1 MTNKL
6 YTSFSIPFILL
17 LSITIGAQ
25 EHLSWTTL
33 ADVSWEEIMDE
44 KTGITIIKGNFGEDL
59 QAYDGKEVFVSGYI
73 IPLDAMGFSYAL
85 SRTSYASCFFC
96 GQAGPETVIDIK
108 IKPRSIPPEKQNNTQ
123 LTFKGIL
130 RLKETNELGLNYILE
145 NASEI

>member
-1 MTNKL
+1 MKNNLSTG
-6 YTSFSIPFILL
+6 FL
-17 LSITIGAQ
+17 LSFFLFLTIRLDAQ
-25 EHLSWTTL
+25 DHLSWTTL
-33 ADVSWEEIMDE
+33 ADVSWEEVLDE
-44 KTGITIIKGNFGEDL
+44 QTGITIIKGTFGEDL
-59 QAYDGKEVFVSGYI
+59 KAYDGKEVYISGYI

-123 LTFKGIL
+123 LTFKGII

-145 NASEI
+145 NAIEI